1 MFERWIP
8 VAAAFLGVA
17 GGMGGAFVGGYVA
30 NEGQQQNFENERVLR
45 VQDLRRDTYVRFI
58 QELESHFFLGGTPEK
73 ARTAQAAVLLVS
85 SAAIRQAAAEAT
97 EAANTDDL
105 ARYTR
110 ARDEFIELAQQ
121 ELERE
126 R

>member
-1 MFERWIP
+1 
-8 VAAAFLGVA
+8 
-17 GGMGGAFVGGYVA
+17 MGGAFVGGQVA
-30 NEGQQQNFENERVLR
+30 NEGQQQDFENERLVR
-45 VQDLRRDTYVRFI
+45 TQELRRETYVTFI

-85 SAAIRQAAAEAT
+85 SAAIRQAAAKAT
-97 EAANTDDL
+97 DAANTDDL

-110 ARDEFIELAQQ
+110 ARDEFIDLAQP